1 MIEVTNSEKLLTK
14 VQELVDSVEEG
25 SLNPLEVR
33 LSEAYQDLRQL
44 SAEVDSRLDIDEM
57 LNEIL
62 GSKILKVQELARILA
77 APELY
82 VSKLKEI
89 TPRKLGQL
97 IVYKQPVKM
106 THLDHDGLTSALDR
120 IVQHLEAL
128 SREYPPENVPEMT
141 GVPDDYR
148 FASEDSVFLADLE
161 KYARKIPRNRKIS
174 IDMLLDCDD
183 FDLFLKQFLYVVV
196 LISRGELEYYQE
208 TREVMRR

>member
-1 MIEVTNSEKLLTK
+1 MVKVTNSEKLLTK
-14 VQELVDSVEEG
+14 VQELIDSVEDG

-106 THLDHDGLTSALDR
+106 THLGHDGLTNALDR

-128 SREYPPENVPEMT
+128 SREYPPDNVPEMT
-141 GVPDDYR
+141 GIPNDYK
-148 FASEDSVFLADLE
+148 FSSEDSVFLADLE
-161 KYARKIPRNRKIS
+161 KYAKKIPRKRRLS
-174 IDMLLDCDD
+174 IDKLLECDD

-196 LISRGELEYYQE
+196 LISKGELEYYQE
-208 TREVMRR
+208 TREIKRR